1 MSLPS
6 HAEGGERATVR
17 AMPEPPWWQVGQE
30 PDYRYTLANERTF
43 LAWVRTAL
51 GMLAG
56 SIAVAELA
64 KSVPQALRVAIAV
77 SLALLAAGMSTA
89 GFWQWR
95 DRQRRMRLGMPLGR
109 TRLLPV
115 LSVSLLALCLL
126 VAAVAI
132 IASR

>member
-1 MSLPS
+1 
-6 HAEGGERATVR
+6 
-17 AMPEPPWWQVGQE
+17 MPESQWWQVGQE
-30 PDYRYTLANERTF
+30 PDYRYSLANERTF

-56 SIAVAELA
+56 AIAVAELA
-64 KSVPQALRVAIAV
+64 RSVPQALRMAIAV
-77 SLALLAAGMSTA
+77 GLALLAAGISTA

-115 LSVSLLALCLL
+115 LSVSLLALSLL
-126 VAAVAI
+126 VAAVVV